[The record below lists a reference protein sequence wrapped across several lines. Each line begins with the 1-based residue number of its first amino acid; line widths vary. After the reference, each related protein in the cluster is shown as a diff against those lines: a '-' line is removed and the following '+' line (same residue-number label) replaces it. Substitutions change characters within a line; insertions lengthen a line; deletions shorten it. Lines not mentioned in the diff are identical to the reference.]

1 MAKDKKRP
9 AVKDDDKRERDRED
23 WSASDDYSHH
33 QRARE
38 LLGDPLRGVSLG
50 GISAGIEAT
59 RPKKR

>member
-9 AVKDDDKRERDRED
+9 AKDDEKRERDREE
-23 WSASDDYSHH
+23 WSAGDDYSHH

-50 GISAGIEAT
+50 GISAGAEAT
-59 RPKKR
+59 KHKKR